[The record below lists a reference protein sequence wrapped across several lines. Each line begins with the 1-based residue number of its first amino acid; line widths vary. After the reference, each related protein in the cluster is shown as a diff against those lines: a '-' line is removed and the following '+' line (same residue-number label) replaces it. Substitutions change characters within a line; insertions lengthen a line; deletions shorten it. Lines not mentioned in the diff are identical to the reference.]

1 MSEMMR
7 VHCHDHSRQVHREGT
22 YAHRESNSAVHEGSS
37 RRIQPMECMPSTP
50 WPWRG
55 HHHVLGDSR
64 GVNEKKTESTSFLWE
79 TELTTSPPEQTGIL
93 RKILI
98 ELSAFYRPIFCSVP
112 VRVILLELRS
122 SRKEKGSPPE
132 RASSRDSAQ

>member
-98 ELSAFYRPIFCSVP
+98 ELSAFYRPIFGSVG
-112 VRVILLELRS
+112 VRVILLELIEQEGERLS
-122 SRKEKGSPPE
+122 SE
-132 RASSRDSAQ
+132 RTSSQDFAQ